1 MRTTEKGEICVN
13 FKGYMP
19 DYIFEKT
26 YNITPQFLKQN
37 GINCLFLD
45 ADGTL
50 GRHKKL
56 EAAEGIPQWI
66 DLMHKNGIKLIITS
80 NNFKKRVSAF
90 AQVVNLPY
98 VSFSAKPTPWG
109 FWRAKFR
116 MKIRLKNTMVVG
128 DQLFTDVL
136 GAHVI
141 GMKAAMILPI
151 HHEEGLG
158 FDIKRKFEKKYIDR
172 YIAENGEFL

>member
-1 MRTTEKGEICVN
+1 MK

-26 YNITPQFLKQN
+26 SNITPQFLSQN
-37 GINCLFLD
+37 NINCLFLD

-56 EAAEGIPQWI
+56 EAADGVMDWI
-66 DLMHKNGIKLIITS
+66 DLMHKNGVKLIITS

-90 AQVVNLPY
+90 AAVVNLPY
-98 VSFSAKPTPWG
+98 VCFSAKPTPWG
-109 FWRAKFR
+109 FFRAKFK
-116 MKIRLKNTMVVG
+116 MKIKFKNTLVVG

-136 GAHVI
+136 GAHIV
-141 GMKAAMILPI
+141 GMKAAMVLPVY
-151 HHEEGLG
+151 HEEGLG
-158 FDIKRKFEKKYIDR
+158 FDIKRDFEQKYIDR
-172 YIAENGEFL
+172 YLEENGEFL

>member
-1 MRTTEKGEICVN
+1 MK

-26 YNITPQFLKQN
+26 YNITPEFLKQN
-37 GINCLFLD
+37 NINCLFLD

-56 EAAEGIPQWI
+56 EAAEGVTNWI
-66 DLMHKNGIKLIITS
+66 DLMHQNGIKLIITS

-90 AQVVNLPY
+90 AAVVNLPY
-98 VSFSAKPTPWG
+98 VCFSAKPTPWG
-109 FWRAKFR
+109 FFRAKFK
-116 MKIRLKNTMVVG
+116 MKVRLKNTLVVG

-136 GAHVI
+136 GAHIV
-141 GMKAAMILPI
+141 GMKAAMVLPI
-151 HHEEGLG
+151 YHEEGLG
-158 FDIKRKFEKKYIDR
+158 FDIKRDFEQKYIDR
-172 YIAENGEFL
+172 YLAENGEFL